1 MPKSSDK
8 EITVIGAGI
17 VGICCACY
25 LQRSGFEVTL
35 VDREEPAMQTSF
47 GNAGGISPGS
57 VTPLGMPGMWKQ
69 IPRWL
74 LDDNAPLVIKGRYLP
89 KALPWL
95 ARFALQSRTSRVRQI
110 SKALVALNSPTFDA
124 YQPLLEDAALT
135 QLFHRSGQLF
145 LYRNRQDMDKD
156 TLTHELRSEGGAS
169 IEFLNAEEIREIEPA
184 ITPIFESGY
193 LMPENGHCKD
203 PFGLANSLVKMFV
216 NKGGVL
222 VKADVL
228 DFIFDA
234 DGVSGLSTSSVVLNT
249 RRVVIAAGIW
259 SKTLCERLGLPVPLE
274 SHRGYH
280 ATIENS
286 NISLRH
292 MCFPVDYKFA
302 ITPMSMGLRIAGT
315 VEFAGLGDPPN
326 YERVNKMVKSCHT
339 ILNGLNSEYHTQWMG
354 HRPCLPDSLPIIGE
368 SRKHPNIFFAFG
380 HGHQGLVGASQ
391 TGKVIAEIARDVVPS
406 MNLGPFCID
415 RF

>member
-1 MPKSSDK
+1 
-8 EITVIGAGI
+8 
-17 VGICCACY
+17 
-25 LQRSGFEVTL
+25 
-35 VDREEPAMQTSF
+35 
-47 GNAGGISPGS
+47 
-57 VTPLGMPGMWKQ
+57 
-69 IPRWL
+69 
-74 LDDNAPLVIKGRYLP
+74 
-89 KALPWL
+89 
-95 ARFALQSRTSRVRQI
+95 
-110 SKALVALNSPTFDA
+110 
-124 YQPLLEDAALT
+124 
-135 QLFHRSGQLF
+135 
-145 LYRNRQDMDKD
+145 MDKD

-203 PFGLANSLVKMFV
+203 PFGLANGLVKMFV

-315 VEFAGLGDPPN
+315 VESAGFGWTGLDPSKL
-326 YERVNKMVKSCHT
+326 EETVLVK
-339 ILNGLNSEYHTQWMG
+339 
-354 HRPCLPDSLPIIGE
+354 
-368 SRKHPNIFFAFG
+368 
-380 HGHQGLVGASQ
+380 
-391 TGKVIAEIARDVVPS
+391 
-406 MNLGPFCID
+406 
-415 RF
+415 

>member
-1 MPKSSDK
+1 MSKSSDIQ
-8 EITVIGAGI
+8 ITVIGAGI

-35 VDREEPAMQTSF
+35 VDREEPGMQTSF

-57 VTPLGMPGMWKQ
+57 VTPLGMPGIWKQ

-74 LDDNAPLVIKGRYLP
+74 LDDNAPLVIKGHYLP

-95 ARFALQSRTSRVRQI
+95 TRFALQSRTSRVRQI
-110 SKALVALNSPTFDA
+110 SKALAALNGPTFDA
-124 YQPLLEDAALT
+124 YQPLLEDAMLT

-145 LYRNRQDMDKD
+145 LYRNRKDMEKD
-156 TLTHELRSEGGAS
+156 TLTHELRSESGAP
-169 IEFLNAEEIREIEPA
+169 IEFLNSDEIREIEPA
-184 ITPIFESGY
+184 ITPIFEAGY
-193 LMPENGHCKD
+193 LMSDNGHCKD
-203 PFGLANSLVKMFV
+203 PFGLAIGLVQMFI
-216 NKGGVL
+216 NKGGRLAKV
-222 VKADVL
+222 DVL

-234 DGVSGLSTSSVVLNT
+234 DGVCGLLTSGAVINT
-249 RRVVIAAGIW
+249 RKVVIAAGVW
-259 SKTLCERLGLPVPLE
+259 SKTLCERLCLPIPLV

-280 ATIENS
+280 ATIQNS
-286 NISLRH
+286 NVSLRH

-326 YERVNKMVKSCHT
+326 YARVDKMVNSCHA
-339 ILNGLNSEYHTQWMG
+339 ILEGLNSEQHTQWMG

-368 SRKHPNIFFAFG
+368 SKKHPNIFLAFG

-391 TGKVIAEIARDVVPS
+391 TGKVISEIARRAAPS
-406 MNLGPFCID
+406 MPLAPYSID

>member
-1 MPKSSDK
+1 
-8 EITVIGAGI
+8 
-17 VGICCACY
+17 
-25 LQRSGFEVTL
+25 
-35 VDREEPAMQTSF
+35 MQTSF

-95 ARFALQSRTSRVRQI
+95 ARFALQSRPSRVRQI
-110 SKALVALNSPTFDA
+110 SKALEALNSPTFHA

-135 QLFHRSGQLF
+135 QLFHQSGQLF

-156 TLTHELRSEGGAS
+156 TLTHELRLDGGAS

-184 ITPIFESGY
+184 ISPIFEAGY
-193 LMPENGHCKD
+193 LMPDNGHCKD
-203 PFGLANSLVKMFV
+203 PYGLASGLVKMFV
-216 NKGGVL
+216 NKGGFL

-234 DGVSGLSTSSVVLNT
+234 DGVSGLSTSTATLNT

-259 SKTLCERLGLPVPLE
+259 SKILCEKLGLSVPLE

-286 NISLRH
+286 NISLKH

-315 VEFAGLGDPPN
+315 VEIAGLDDPPN
-326 YERVNKMVKSCHT
+326 YERVDKMVKSCHT
-339 ILNGLNSEYHTQWMG
+339 ILNGLNSDHHSQWMG

-368 SRKHPNIFFAFG
+368 SRKYPKIFFAFG

-391 TGKVIAEIARDVVPS
+391 TGKVIDEIVRGVVPS
-406 MNLGPFCID
+406 MNLSPFRID

>member
-1 MPKSSDK
+1 MPKSSGK

-25 LQRSGFEVTL
+25 LQRSGFAVTL

-74 LDDNAPLVIKGRYLP
+74 LDDNTPLVIKGRYLP

-95 ARFALQSRTSRVRQI
+95 ARFALQSRPSRVRQI
-110 SKALVALNSPTFDA
+110 SKALEALNSPTFHA

-156 TLTHELRSEGGAS
+156 TLTHELRLDGGAS

-184 ITPIFESGY
+184 ISPIFEAGY
-193 LMPENGHCKD
+193 LMPDNGHCKD
-203 PFGLANSLVKMFV
+203 PYGLASGLVKMFV
-216 NKGGVL
+216 NKGGFL

-234 DGVSGLSTSSVVLNT
+234 DGVSGLSTSTATLNT

-259 SKTLCERLGLPVPLE
+259 SKILCEKLGLSVPLE

-286 NISLRH
+286 NISLKH

-315 VEFAGLGDPPN
+315 VEIAGLDDPPN
-326 YERVNKMVKSCHT
+326 YERVDKMVKSCHT
-339 ILNGLNSEYHTQWMG
+339 ILNGLNSDHHSQWMG

-368 SRKHPNIFFAFG
+368 SQKHPDIFFAFG

-391 TGKVIAEIARDVVPS
+391 TGKVIDEIVRGVVPS
-406 MNLGPFCID
+406 MNLSPFRID

>member
-1 MPKSSDK
+1 MLKSSDK

-25 LQRSGFEVTL
+25 LQKSGFQVTL

-57 VTPLGMPGMWKQ
+57 VTPLGMPGIWKQ

-95 ARFALQSRTSRVRQI
+95 ARFALQSRPSRVRQI
-110 SKALVALNSPTFDA
+110 SKALEALNSPTFHA

-135 QLFHRSGQLF
+135 QLFHQSGQLF

-156 TLTHELRSEGGAS
+156 TLTHELRLDGGAS

-184 ITPIFESGY
+184 ISPIFEAGY
-193 LMPENGHCKD
+193 LMPDNGHCKD
-203 PFGLANSLVKMFV
+203 PYGLASGLVKMFV
-216 NKGGVL
+216 NKGGFL

-234 DGVSGLSTSSVVLNT
+234 DGVSGLSTSTATLNT

-259 SKTLCERLGLPVPLE
+259 SKILCEKLGLSVPLE

-286 NISLRH
+286 NISLKH

-315 VEFAGLGDPPN
+315 VEIAGLDDPPN
-326 YERVNKMVKSCHT
+326 YERVDKMVKSCHT
-339 ILNGLNSEYHTQWMG
+339 ILNGLNSEHHTRWMG

-368 SRKHPNIFFAFG
+368 FGKHSKIFFAFG

-391 TGKVIAEIARDVVPS
+391 TGKVIDEIVRGVVPS
-406 MNLGPFCID
+406 MNLSPFRID

>member
-1 MPKSSDK
+1 MPRSSDK
-8 EITVIGAGI
+8 QITVIGAGI

-57 VTPLGMPGMWKQ
+57 VTPLGMPGIWKQ

-74 LDDNAPLVIKGRYLP
+74 LDDNAPLVIKGHYLP

-95 ARFALQSRTSRVRQI
+95 TRFALQSRTSRVRQI
-110 SKALVALNSPTFDA
+110 SKALVAVNGPTFDA
-124 YQPLLEDAALT
+124 YQPLLEEATLT

-145 LYRNRQDMDKD
+145 LYRNRQDMEKD
-156 TLTHELRSEGGAS
+156 TLTHELRSESGAS
-169 IEFLNAEEIREIEPA
+169 IEFLNSDEIREIEPA
-184 ITPIFESGY
+184 ITPIFEAGY
-193 LMPENGHCKD
+193 LMPDNGHCKD
-203 PFGLANSLVKMFV
+203 PFGLASGLVKMFV
-216 NKGGVL
+216 TKGGRL
-222 VKADVL
+222 VKVDVL
-228 DFIFDA
+228 DFSFDA
-234 DGVSGLSTSSVVLNT
+234 DGVSGILTSGAVINT
-249 RRVVIAAGIW
+249 RKVVIAAGIW
-259 SKTLCERLGLPVPLE
+259 SKTLCERLGIAIPLV

-280 ATIENS
+280 ATIQNS

-302 ITPMSMGLRIAGT
+302 ITPMTMGLRIAGT
-315 VEFAGLGDPPN
+315 VEFAGLSDPPN
-326 YERVNKMVKSCHT
+326 YARVDKMVNSCHA
-339 ILNGLNSEYHTQWMG
+339 ILEGLNSEQHTQWMG

-368 SRKHPNIFFAFG
+368 SQKHPNIFLAFG

-391 TGKVIAEIARDVVPS
+391 TGKVISEIARRATPS
-406 MNLGPFCID
+406 MQLAPYSID

>member
-1 MPKSSDK
+1 
-8 EITVIGAGI
+8 
-17 VGICCACY
+17 
-25 LQRSGFEVTL
+25 
-35 VDREEPAMQTSF
+35 MQTSF

-57 VTPLGMPGMWKQ
+57 VTPLGMPGIWKQ

-95 ARFALQSRTSRVRQI
+95 ARFALQSRPSRVRQI
-110 SKALVALNSPTFDA
+110 SKALEALNSPTFHA

-135 QLFHRSGQLF
+135 QLFHQSGQLF

-156 TLTHELRSEGGAS
+156 TLTHELRLDGGAS

-184 ITPIFESGY
+184 ISPIFEAGY
-193 LMPENGHCKD
+193 LMPDNGHCKD
-203 PFGLANSLVKMFV
+203 PYGLASGLVKMFV
-216 NKGGVL
+216 NKGGFL

-234 DGVSGLSTSSVVLNT
+234 DGVSGLSTSTAALNT

-259 SKTLCERLGLPVPLE
+259 SKILCEKLGLSVPLE

-286 NISLRH
+286 NISLKH

-315 VEFAGLGDPPN
+315 VEIAGLDDPPN
-326 YERVNKMVKSCHT
+326 YERVDKMIKSCHT
-339 ILNGLNSEYHTQWMG
+339 ILNGLNSDHHSQWMG

-368 SRKHPNIFFAFG
+368 SQKHPDIFFAFG

-391 TGKVIAEIARDVVPS
+391 TGKVIDEIVRGVVPS
-406 MNLGPFCID
+406 MNLSPFRID

>member
-1 MPKSSDK
+1 MLKSSDK

-25 LQRSGFEVTL
+25 LQKSGFQVTL

-57 VTPLGMPGMWKQ
+57 VTPLGMPGIWKQ

-95 ARFALQSRTSRVRQI
+95 ARFALQSRPSRVRQI
-110 SKALVALNSPTFDA
+110 SKALEALNSPTFHA

-156 TLTHELRSEGGAS
+156 TLTHELRSESGAS
-169 IEFLNAEEIREIEPA
+169 IEFLNAEEILEIEPA
-184 ITPIFESGY
+184 ITPIFEAGY
-193 LMPENGHCKD
+193 LMPDNGHCKD
-203 PFGLANSLVKMFV
+203 PFGLANGLVNMFV
-216 NKGGVL
+216 QKGGGL

-249 RRVVIAAGIW
+249 RRVVIAAGVW

-326 YERVNKMVKSCHT
+326 YERVDKMIQSCHT
-339 ILNGLNSEYHTQWMG
+339 ILNGLNSEHHTRWMG

-368 SRKHPNIFFAFG
+368 SGKHPDIFFAFG

-391 TGKVIAEIARDVVPS
+391 TGKVIDEIVRGVVPS
-406 MNLGPFCID
+406 MNLSPFRID

>member
-1 MPKSSDK
+1 MLKSSDK

-25 LQRSGFEVTL
+25 LQKSGFQVTL

-57 VTPLGMPGMWKQ
+57 VTPLGMPGIWKQ

-95 ARFALQSRTSRVRQI
+95 ARFALQSRPSRVRQI
-110 SKALVALNSPTFDA
+110 SKALEALNSPTFHA

-135 QLFHRSGQLF
+135 QLFHQSGQLF

-156 TLTHELRSEGGAS
+156 TLTHELRLDGGAS

-184 ITPIFESGY
+184 ISPIFEAGY
-193 LMPENGHCKD
+193 LMPDNGHCKD
-203 PFGLANSLVKMFV
+203 PYGLASGLVKMFV
-216 NKGGVL
+216 NKGGFL

-234 DGVSGLSTSSVVLNT
+234 DGVSGLSTSTATLNT

-259 SKTLCERLGLPVPLE
+259 SKILCEKLGLSVPLE

-286 NISLRH
+286 NISLKH

-315 VEFAGLGDPPN
+315 VEIAGLDDPPN
-326 YERVNKMVKSCHT
+326 YERVDKMIQSCHT
-339 ILNGLNSEYHTQWMG
+339 ILNGLNSEHHTRWMG
-354 HRPCLPDSLPIIGE
+354 HRPCLPDSLPIIG
-368 SRKHPNIFFAFG
+368 
-380 HGHQGLVGASQ
+380 
-391 TGKVIAEIARDVVPS
+391 
-406 MNLGPFCID
+406 
-415 RF
+415 

>member
-135 QLFHRSGQLF
+135 S
-145 LYRNRQDMDKD
+145 
-156 TLTHELRSEGGAS
+156 
-169 IEFLNAEEIREIEPA
+169 
-184 ITPIFESGY
+184 
-193 LMPENGHCKD
+193 
-203 PFGLANSLVKMFV
+203 
-216 NKGGVL
+216 
-222 VKADVL
+222 
-228 DFIFDA
+228 
-234 DGVSGLSTSSVVLNT
+234 
-249 RRVVIAAGIW
+249 
-259 SKTLCERLGLPVPLE
+259 
-274 SHRGYH
+274 
-280 ATIENS
+280 
-286 NISLRH
+286 
-292 MCFPVDYKFA
+292 
-302 ITPMSMGLRIAGT
+302 
-315 VEFAGLGDPPN
+315 
-326 YERVNKMVKSCHT
+326 
-339 ILNGLNSEYHTQWMG
+339 
-354 HRPCLPDSLPIIGE
+354 
-368 SRKHPNIFFAFG
+368 
-380 HGHQGLVGASQ
+380 
-391 TGKVIAEIARDVVPS
+391 
-406 MNLGPFCID
+406 
-415 RF
+415 

>member
-1 MPKSSDK
+1 MLKSSDK

-25 LQRSGFEVTL
+25 LQKSGFQVTL

-57 VTPLGMPGMWKQ
+57 VTPLGMPGIWKQ

-95 ARFALQSRTSRVRQI
+95 ARFALQSRPSRVRQI
-110 SKALVALNSPTFDA
+110 SKALEALNSPTFHA

-135 QLFHRSGQLF
+135 QLFHQSGQLF

-156 TLTHELRSEGGAS
+156 TLTHELRLDGGAS

-184 ITPIFESGY
+184 ISPIFEAGY
-193 LMPENGHCKD
+193 LMPDNGHCKD
-203 PFGLANSLVKMFV
+203 PYGLASGLVKMFV
-216 NKGGVL
+216 NKGGFL

-234 DGVSGLSTSSVVLNT
+234 DGVSGLSTSTATLNT

-259 SKTLCERLGLPVPLE
+259 SKILCEKLGLSVPLE

-286 NISLRH
+286 NISLKH

-315 VEFAGLGDPPN
+315 VEIAGLDDPPN
-326 YERVNKMVKSCHT
+326 YERVDKMVKSCHT
-339 ILNGLNSEYHTQWMG
+339 ILNGLNSDHHSQWMG

-368 SRKHPNIFFAFG
+368 SQKHPDIIVAFG

-391 TGKVIAEIARDVVPS
+391 TGKVIDEIVRGVVPS
-406 MNLGPFCID
+406 MNLSPFRID

>member
-1 MPKSSDK
+1 MRKSSDK

-35 VDREEPAMQTSF
+35 VDRGEPAMQTSF

-57 VTPLGMPGMWKQ
+57 VTPLGMPGIWKQ
-69 IPRWL
+69 IPGWL
-74 LDDNAPLVIKGRYLP
+74 LDDNAPLVIKGRYFP

-95 ARFALQSRTSRVRQI
+95 ARFAYQSRTSRVRQI

-124 YQPLLEDAALT
+124 YQPLLEDAGLT

-145 LYRNRQDMDKD
+145 LYRNRQNMDKD
-156 TLTHELRSEGGAS
+156 TLTHELRCKGGAS
-169 IEFLNAEEIREIEPA
+169 IEFLDAEEIREIEPA
-184 ITPIFESGY
+184 ITPIFEAGY
-193 LMPENGHCKD
+193 LMPDNGHCSD
-203 PFGLANSLVKMFV
+203 PFGLASGLVKMFV

-222 VKADVL
+222 IMDDVL

-234 DGVSGLSTSSVVLNT
+234 DSVSGLSTSSGVLDT
-249 RRVVIAAGIW
+249 RRVVIAAGVW
-259 SKTLCERLGLPVPLE
+259 SKTLCERLGFPVPLM

-286 NISLRH
+286 NVSLRH
-292 MCFPVDYKFA
+292 MCFPVDDKFA

-315 VEFAGLGDPPN
+315 VEFAGLDDPPN
-326 YERVNKMVKSCHT
+326 YERVDKMVKSCHA
-339 ILNGLNSEYHTQWMG
+339 ILNGFNSEYYSEWMG

-368 SRKHPNIFFAFG
+368 SQKHPNIFFAFG

-391 TGKVIAEIARDVVPS
+391 TGKVIAEIARGAAPS
-406 MNLGPFCID
+406 MKLAPYSID